1 MEVNYRG
8 GQIRVKTDILGRH
21 ITSEL
26 VNSVDELRHQPVTA
40 TTSNSEQAAIKLRW
54 QVLNNTNY
62 QLNRYKRMYAGCTV
76 ANDETVWMCGG
87 KNEQPRTS
95 RDINNCVSFR

>member
-1 MEVNYRG
+1 M
-8 GQIRVKTDILGRH
+8 
-21 ITSEL
+21 

-40 TTSNSEQAAIKLRW
+40 ATSTTDQAAIKLRW

-87 KNEQPRTS
+87 KNEQTRTS
-95 RDINNCVSFR
+95 RDINNCVSFRYSPEVIPKSEGNTPEVILNIR